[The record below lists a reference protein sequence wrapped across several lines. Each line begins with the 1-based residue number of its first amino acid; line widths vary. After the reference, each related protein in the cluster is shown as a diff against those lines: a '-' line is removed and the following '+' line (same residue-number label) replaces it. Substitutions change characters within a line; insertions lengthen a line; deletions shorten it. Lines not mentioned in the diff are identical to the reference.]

1 MKTPAQMRIIL
12 AIIICFVVAVFLYKA
27 LAIQGLS
34 PARFASLVIVAVI
47 VVILVVSQILRHMA
61 GRYQL
66 DKGLNAL
73 NRECN
78 PAAAIALHTQK
89 LAGARAQGN
98 ETAEILLLNNL
109 AVACHAN
116 GETER
121 ALDLLNSAHTGNKN
135 AAIQM
140 VHNGN
145 IAILNWDAG
154 HYDAFWRHKAIV
166 DNFVRE
172 VGQKTP
178 AYQAI
183 CRQMERI
190 GARAD
195 ILNGD
200 YERALNYFAGQ
211 FKTLP
216 AYDKY
221 AQVSNRF
228 IMAGIYY
235 LMGDEA
241 NYRRSLQFVAE
252 KGHRLHVAKLA
263 RERLATMA
271 D

>member
-1 MKTPAQMRIIL
+1 MKMLTQIRIIV
-12 AIIICFVVAVFLYKA
+12 AIVIFCVVVIFLYKT
-27 LAIQGLS
+27 LSIQELS
-34 PARFASLVIVAVI
+34 PARQVSFVIAVAI
-47 VVILVVSQILRHMA
+47 VVILVGMQILRHMTS
-61 GRYQL
+61 RYRL

-73 NRECN
+73 NRECD
-78 PAAAIALHTQK
+78 PVAAIALHTQK
-89 LAGARAQGN
+89 LAAARAQGDGA
-98 ETAEILLLNNL
+98 AEILLLNNL

-121 ALDLLNSAHTGNKN
+121 ALNLLNSAHTGNKN

-154 HYDAFWRHKAIV
+154 NYDDFWQHKAIV

-172 VGQKTP
+172 VGQKSP

-200 YERALNYFAGQ
+200 YDRALNYFAGQ

-235 LMGDEA
+235 LMGDEV
-241 NYRRSLQFVAE
+241 NYRRSLEFVAE

-263 RERLATMA
+263 RERLAGMPN
-271 D
+271 

>member
-1 MKTPAQMRIIL
+1 MKVPAQIRII
-12 AIIICFVVAVFLYKA
+12 AAFIIFCAVVVFLYKA
-27 LAIQGLS
+27 LAIPGLS
-34 PARFASLVIVAVI
+34 PARFASFVIVAVI
-47 VVILVVSQILRHMA
+47 VVLLVLRHMTD
-61 GRYQL
+61 RYRL

-73 NRECN
+73 NRECD
-78 PAAAIALHTQK
+78 PAAAIAQHMQK
-89 LAGARAQGN
+89 LPAARAKGD

-116 GETER
+116 GETGR

-135 AAIQM
+135 AVIQM

-154 HYDAFWRHKAIV
+154 NYDAFWRHKAIV

-172 VGQKTP
+172 VGQKPP
-178 AYQAI
+178 AYQTI

-200 YERALNYFAGQ
+200 YDRALDYFAGQ

-216 AYDKY
+216 AYDRY

-235 LMGDEA
+235 LMGDAA
-241 NYRRSLQFVAE
+241 NYRSSLQFVAE

-263 RERLATMA
+263 RERLAGMA
-271 D
+271 G